1 MLCLRASVRHDTAHI
16 VIAHPRGLRHWYGTN
31 DLFAFRQWETAG
43 TANVSWKGGLTLF
56 QAPPALL
63 PIFLPGAAGIAS
75 DLRQDSGLIS
85 RSAWAS
91 GSLDGAFPQPRRDV
105 FVDCS
110 SGMKVAHLLP
120 DVCRGCRVPG
130 GLI

>member
-63 PIFLPGAAGIAS
+63 PIFGRIQGSYREALGLQGAS
-75 DLRQDSGLIS
+75 MVRFL
-85 RSAWAS
+85 
-91 GSLDGAFPQPRRDV
+91 SLGGT
-105 FVDCS
+105 CS
-110 SGMKVAHLLP
+110 WTAQAV
-120 DVCRGCRVPG
+120 
-130 GLI
+130 